1 VDQQDQS
8 HWRHTRRQVLW
19 TVGIVAVL
27 TGAVLIGYRYGITL
41 WDWIKLLIV
50 PTAIAAGG
58 AWLNQQQRAREQDI
72 AHQRAQDE
80 AVQAYLDQMST
91 LVLDDLNNAKVR
103 TLMRARTLTVLETLD
118 PSRKRDVMLFLL
130 EAGLVGRGCG
140 GATISGEQQ
149 RSQYGAGD
157 IVSLAMADLHGA
169 ILRRALLPDATLAF
183 ADLRGAIL
191 GGAKLVGAKLVGA
204 ELSGAF
210 LTDAK
215 GVSNEELE
223 RQAKSLEGATMPNGQ
238 KYEDWLK
245 SKGRGKDGENSSSS

>member
-1 VDQQDQS
+1 
-8 HWRHTRRQVLW
+8 
-19 TVGIVAVL
+19 
-27 TGAVLIGYRYGITL
+27 
-41 WDWIKLLIV
+41 
-50 PTAIAAGG
+50 
-58 AWLNQQQRAREQDI
+58 
-72 AHQRAQDE
+72 
-80 AVQAYLDQMST
+80 MST

-118 PSRKRDVMLFLL
+118 PSRKRDDMLFLL

-191 GGAKLVGAKLVGA
+191 GGAKLVGAELVGA
-204 ELSGAF
+204 ELVGADLSGAF
-210 LTDAK
+210 LTNAK

-238 KYEDWLK
+238 KYEKWLK

>member
-1 VDQQDQS
+1 
-8 HWRHTRRQVLW
+8 
-19 TVGIVAVL
+19 
-27 TGAVLIGYRYGITL
+27 
-41 WDWIKLLIV
+41 
-50 PTAIAAGG
+50 
-58 AWLNQQQRAREQDI
+58 
-72 AHQRAQDE
+72 
-80 AVQAYLDQMST
+80 MST

-118 PSRKRDVMLFLL
+118 PSRKRDDMLFLL

-169 ILRRALLPDATLAF
+169 IL
-183 ADLRGAIL
+183 

-204 ELSGAF
+204 DLSGAF

-215 GVSNEELE
+215 GVSNKELE
-223 RQAKSLEGATMPNGQ
+223 RQAQSLEGATMPNGQ
-238 KYEDWLK
+238 KYEEWLK